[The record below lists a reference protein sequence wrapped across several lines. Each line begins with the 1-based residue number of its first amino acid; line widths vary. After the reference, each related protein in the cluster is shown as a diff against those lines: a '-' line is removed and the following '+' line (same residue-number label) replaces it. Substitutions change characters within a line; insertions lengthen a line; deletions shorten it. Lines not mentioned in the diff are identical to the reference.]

1 MTSLAR
7 KYDESKLSARLGILV
22 GLVFQLVDGLLSRRP
37 CAHRHSHS
45 P

>member
-22 GLVFQLVDGLLSRRP
+22 GLEDQSQEVSGSVGEPAS
-37 CAHRHSHS
+37 
-45 P
+45 